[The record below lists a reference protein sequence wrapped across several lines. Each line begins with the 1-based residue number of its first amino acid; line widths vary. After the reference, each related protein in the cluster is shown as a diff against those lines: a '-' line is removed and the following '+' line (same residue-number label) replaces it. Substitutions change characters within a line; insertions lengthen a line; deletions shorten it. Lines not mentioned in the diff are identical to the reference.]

1 MKGGYQVAIENE
13 YSKELKRKRRY
24 NTKVN
29 NRHFKRHRLQQWG
42 SRRCGYIPLL
52 EDDMDIMER
61 IDIFDTII

>member
-1 MKGGYQVAIENE
+1 MAGEKVSI
-13 YSKELKRKRRY
+13 ELKRKQRY

-29 NRHFKRHRLQQWG
+29 NRYFKRHRLQQWG
-42 SRRCGYIPLL
+42 SQQQEDIPLL

>member
-1 MKGGYQVAIENE
+1 MKMFFNKGKMCFTGRPTEQM
-13 YSKELKRKRRY
+13 KY

-29 NRHFKRHRLQQWG
+29 NRYFKRHRLQQWG

-61 IDIFDTII
+61 IDIFDTVI